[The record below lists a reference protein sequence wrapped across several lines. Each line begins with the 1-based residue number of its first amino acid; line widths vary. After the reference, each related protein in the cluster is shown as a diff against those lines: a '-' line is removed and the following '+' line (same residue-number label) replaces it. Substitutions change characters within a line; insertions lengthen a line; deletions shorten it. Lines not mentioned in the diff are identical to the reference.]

1 MNSDSSSGQSDVRQ
15 AAGFSALRWE
25 RSVAEQFLGWR
36 TTTGRALERMR
47 TFAEAIART
56 LHQDG
61 RQFTESGELATKLKP
76 VLTSCDHLTFDNGA
90 EALAYAGLH
99 LLDRYGRVNQ
109 VLEYLIR
116 IGRLPLRSPRSAC
129 IGGRRR
135 SSSRVVRR
143 ARFLCS
149 AFALARLGR
158 RQVWA
163 TSHFRYSRPWAS
175 LGHVPSPFVREPNG
189 RPRWHLGR
197 WLFGVHTQHHDFK
210 GFDVKQRHHHSVG
223 HSAARIA
230 NEFDVADEPI
240 SDATARQMAYEQ
252 GVRDPSAYDTV
263 FLCNFLTQP
272 SMLVTFEREFRSLAF
287 SLTPGGLLI
296 ILGATGNS
304 YPELYS
310 KVKAI
315 AASANLL
322 DVSPLDVLA
331 ANADSGARALVA
343 GHVRDNVKW
352 AVANC
357 PTEVRSG
364 VLSELP
370 EDIVDDAVRFCLP
383 KFRTLVFVRQGPLH
397 GRKHRNKRRRDGHG
411 DEVPTES

>member
-1 MNSDSSSGQSDVRQ
+1 
-15 AAGFSALRWE
+15 
-25 RSVAEQFLGWR
+25 
-36 TTTGRALERMR
+36 MR

-56 LHQDG
+56 LRQDG
-61 RQFTESGELATKLKP
+61 HQFTESGELATKLKP

-116 IGRLPLRSPRSAC
+116 IGRLPLRIRGA
-129 IGGRRR
+129 
-135 SSSRVVRR
+135 RVLEVGAGPAPALYAARDFYAALLSWPGLGDVECGPLATFDTLDR
-143 ARFLCS
+143 GQAWDRFLHHLS
-149 AFALARLGR
+149 ESLMGVRGGTLEDGSLAFGR
-158 RQVWA
+158 SV
-163 TSHFRYSRPWAS
+163 
-175 LGHVPSPFVREPNG
+175 
-189 RPRWHLGR
+189 
-197 WLFGVHTQHHDFK
+197 HDFK
-210 GFDVKQRHHHSVG
+210 GFDVKQRHHESVG

-230 NEFDVADEPI
+230 NEFDAADEPI

-252 GVRDPSAYDTV
+252 GVREPSAYDMV

-272 SMLVTFEREFRSLAF
+272 SMLENFEPEFRSLAF

-296 ILGATGNS
+296 VLGGIGNS

-322 DVSPLDVLA
+322 DVSPRDALA
-331 ANADSGARALVA
+331 ANADSGALALVA

-357 PTEVRSG
+357 PTEVRS
-364 VLSELP
+364 VVVSALP
-370 EDIVDDAVRFCLP
+370 KDIVDDTVRFKLP
-383 KFRTLVFVRQGPLH
+383 KFRALVFVRQGPLH
-397 GRKHRNKRRRDGHG
+397 GRKHGNKRRRDGHG
-411 DEVPTES
+411 DGVPTES

>member
-1 MNSDSSSGQSDVRQ
+1 MSSDSSSGQSDVRQ
-15 AAGFSALRWE
+15 AARFSALRWE
-25 RSVAEQFLGWR
+25 RRVANQFLGWR
-36 TTTGRALERMR
+36 TTTGTALERMR

-56 LHQDG
+56 LRQDG
-61 RQFTESGELATKLKP
+61 HQFTESGELATKLKP

-109 VLEYLIR
+109 VLEYLMR
-116 IGRLPLRSPRSAC
+116 IGRLPLRIRGARVLEVGAGPAPALYAARDFYAALLRWPGLGDVKFGPLATFDTLDRGQAWDMFLHHLSESLMAVCGGTWEDGSLAFTRSA
-129 IGGRRR
+129 
-135 SSSRVVRR
+135 
-143 ARFLCS
+143 
-149 AFALARLGR
+149 
-158 RQVWA
+158 
-163 TSHFRYSRPWAS
+163 
-175 LGHVPSPFVREPNG
+175 
-189 RPRWHLGR
+189 
-197 WLFGVHTQHHDFK
+197 HDFK
-210 GFDVKQRHHHSVG
+210 GFDVKRRHHHSVG
-223 HSAARIA
+223 HSAGRIA

-252 GVRDPSAYDTV
+252 GVRNPSAYDMV

-296 ILGATGNS
+296 VLGGIGRR
-304 YPELYS
+304 YPEIS
-310 KVKAI
+310 TKVEAI

-322 DVSPLDVLA
+322 DVSPLDALA

-357 PTEVRSG
+357 PTELRSVVVR
-364 VLSELP
+364 ELDK
-370 EDIVDDAVRFCLP
+370 ELVDDTVRFKLP
-383 KFRTLVFVRQGPLH
+383 KFRALVFVRQGPLH
-397 GRKHRNKRRRDGHG
+397 GRNPRNKRRRDGHG